1 MVRRSA
7 VERGNHVIV
16 KLCGRQIS
24 ELPPGQWHG
33 VVRLSRGT
41 PEIARVLYEG
51 PATITVQYAIISRT
65 PTVRPR
71 LGDPIGIVS
80 LGLSEHDW
88 PSYKLW
94 QHLRPDG
101 SLVVDTF
108 ILELFDE
115 DGDDRPCNERSL
127 PRDPLR

>member
-1 MVRRSA
+1 M
-7 VERGNHVIV
+7 II
-16 KLCGRQIS
+16 KLCRRQIS
-24 ELPPGQWHG
+24 ELPPGLWRG
-33 VVRLSRGT
+33 VARLSRGT

-51 PATITVQYAIISRT
+51 PATITVQYAIVGRT

-71 LGDPIGIVS
+71 LGDPISIADVRVNDR
-80 LGLSEHDW
+80 DW
-88 PSYKLW
+88 PMYDIRR
-94 QHLRPDG
+94 HLQPDG

-115 DGDDRPCNERSL
+115 DGNDQPPTQRML

>member
-1 MVRRSA
+1 M
-7 VERGNHVIV
+7 II
-16 KLCGRQIS
+16 KLCRKQIY
-24 ELPPGQWHG
+24 ELPAGQWCG
-33 VVRLSRGT
+33 VARLSRGT
-41 PEIARVLYEG
+41 PEIARILYEG
-51 PATITVQYAIISRT
+51 PATITVQYAIAGRT

-71 LGDPIGIVS
+71 LGDPISIAGVS
-80 LGLSEHDW
+80 ISDHDW
-88 PSYKLW
+88 PSYDPR

-115 DGDDRPCNERSL
+115 DGDDQPATQRML

>member
-16 KLCGRQIS
+16 KLCGRQIF

-51 PATITVQYAIISRT
+51 PATITVQYAIVGRT
-65 PTVRPR
+65 PIVRPR
-71 LGDPIGIVS
+71 LGDPISITHISVS
-80 LGLSEHDW
+80 DRDW
-88 PSYKLW
+88 PSYEVQ
-94 QHLRPDG
+94 QHLRQDG

-108 ILELFDE
+108 ILELFDQE
-115 DGDDRPCNERSL
+115 ADAQSL
-127 PRDPLR
+127 VQ

>member
-1 MVRRSA
+1 
-7 VERGNHVIV
+7 VIV

-24 ELPPGQWHG
+24 ELPPGQWSG
-33 VVRLSRGT
+33 VARLSRGT

-51 PATITVQYAIISRT
+51 PATIDVQYAIVGRA

-71 LGDPIGIVS
+71 LGDLIRIAEVCVRDR
-80 LGLSEHDW
+80 DW
-88 PSYKLW
+88 PSYEVQ

-101 SLVVDTF
+101 SLVIDTF
-108 ILELFDE
+108 ILELFNEE
-115 DGDDRPCNERSL
+115 DNDQPPIQSLL